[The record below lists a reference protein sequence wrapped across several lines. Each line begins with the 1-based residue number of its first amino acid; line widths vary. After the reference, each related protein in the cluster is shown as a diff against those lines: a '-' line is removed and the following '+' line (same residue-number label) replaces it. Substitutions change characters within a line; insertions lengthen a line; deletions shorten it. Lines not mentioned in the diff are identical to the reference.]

1 MIDLIVKELEG
12 QNEIFLKFILD
23 FVRAM
28 KREWN

>member
-1 MIDLIVKELEG
+1 MIDLIIKELEG
-12 QNEIFLKFILD
+12 QNEVLLKFILD

>member
-1 MIDLIVKELEG
+1 MIDLIIKELEG
-12 QNEIFLKFILD
+12 TNEVLLKFILD

>member
-12 QNEIFLKFILD
+12 QNEILLKFILD

>member
-12 QNEIFLKFILD
+12 QNEVLLKFILD

>member
-1 MIDLIVKELEG
+1 MIDLILKELEG
-12 QNEIFLKFILD
+12 QNEVLLKFILD